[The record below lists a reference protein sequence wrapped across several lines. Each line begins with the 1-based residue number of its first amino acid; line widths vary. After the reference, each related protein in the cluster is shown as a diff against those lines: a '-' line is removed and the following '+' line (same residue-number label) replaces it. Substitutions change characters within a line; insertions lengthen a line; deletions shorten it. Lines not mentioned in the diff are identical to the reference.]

1 MTQAVFGRNAKNHDL
16 LERLRQ
22 GDPLTQHRAGQNG
35 SGWRTTFRFSDGRT
49 VSIVAIRH
57 LERQGL
63 VKIVEREGLRAVET
77 TAKEA
82 K

>member
-16 LERLRQ
+16 LQRLLQ
-22 GDPLTQHRAGQNG
+22 GDPLTQHRAGHNG
-35 SGWRTTFRFSDGRT
+35 SGWRATFRFPDGRT

-63 VKIVEREGLRAVET
+63 VKIVEREGLRAVEA